1 MGLWARSRPPR
12 TLVVAGAG
20 LVLVGPLMERL
31 ALALLVFLWGVLE
44 ELWLVLQAA
53 VVEVRQAHGAL
64 AALGQQEGHLPM
76 PLTQRPIRQVVVV
89 LVEMAALV
97 LLGAA
102 V

>member
-1 MGLWARSRPPR
+1 MVLLRDLVVVVAAVVALSVQGTMGLWARSRAPR
-12 TLVVAGAG
+12 TLVVAWAG
-20 LVLVGPLMERL
+20 VVLVGPLMERL

-76 PLTQRPIRQVVVV
+76 P
-89 LVEMAALV
+89 
-97 LLGAA
+97 
-102 V
+102 